1 MDYRSIL
8 SNFSVALGAQ
18 GLSTLVGLLTSLIVP
33 KLLGVADFGYWQL
46 FIFYTTYLSL
56 FTLGLNDGVYLIE
69 GGKRRDETNKKQ
81 LASQFGSNA
90 ATNSSSQASSLQ

>member
-46 FIFYTTYLSL
+46 FIFYTTYLSI
-56 FTLGLNDGVYLIE
+56 FKLGLNYCV
-69 GGKRRDETNKKQ
+69 
-81 LASQFGSNA
+81 
-90 ATNSSSQASSLQ
+90 